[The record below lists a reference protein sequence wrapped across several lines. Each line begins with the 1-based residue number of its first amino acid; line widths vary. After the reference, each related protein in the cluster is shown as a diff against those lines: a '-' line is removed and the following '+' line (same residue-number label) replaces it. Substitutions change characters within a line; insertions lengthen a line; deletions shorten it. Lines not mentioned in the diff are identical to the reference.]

1 MRFTIRNI
9 FKIIL
14 LFTFFILL
22 IRIDY
27 RTDVPGKYAAGDDPN
42 YYFHNQTIV
51 YDFDLDYQNNSP
63 TDRAKF
69 LNRKT
74 QKLVPQHPIG
84 STFFTAP
91 FMFIGRII
99 EDIFK
104 ISNFHYFF
112 YSLSSIFYLFLS
124 FKLITHSMYIDSL
137 NKKLF
142 ASLFFS
148 GGLIYFSFERFSLT
162 HIYEVLSVCILL
174 KLSKDFSNQSK
185 EIKISF
191 LLGLLSVLFIN
202 IRLINYFLLLT
213 PIFYFL
219 IFSKKDSLKKL
230 FTNGFYYLGLSLG
243 ALINYLLQQNLYGSI
258 VLNPS
263 TIYNPS
269 NSKLVNFLSKEVY
282 SNTIVETVTFIFNTL
297 KTIIFSSEFGI
308 LYVTPVLVVSI
319 PLIFKLLYKKN
330 YATFL
335 ITSIIFLI
343 PFGVV
348 LLWQTTASSF
358 GYRYL
363 YVLVPYAL
371 LIVNSNLN
379 IKKYSKAVYFLSTF
393 SFLTYLFFETSPGT
407 SLSEQVNKFGR
418 LHTYSAPDYIEEM
431 VVSAFQLNS
440 YLHIIFTSFLGV
452 IIIKFFVLI
461 IGKLDLINI
470 IDNLGYLND
479 DVSRL
484 IDYSETI
491 GFFHVVSLIF
501 LFLYCY
507 RCLIKNNQVNQM
519 HNS

>member
-1 MRFTIRNI
+1 MKITMKNI
-9 FKIIL
+9 VKIVL
-14 LFTFFILL
+14 LFIFFILL

-27 RTDVPGKYAAGDDPN
+27 RIDVPGKYSAGDDPN

-51 YDFDLDYQNNSP
+51 YDFDLDYQNNSL
-63 TDRAKF
+63 TDKAKF

-148 GGLIYFSFERFSLT
+148 GGLIYFSFERFSMT

-174 KLSKDFSNQSK
+174 KLSRDFSNQSK
-185 EIKISF
+185 EKKIPF

-202 IRLINYFLLLT
+202 IRLVNYFLLLT
-213 PIFYFL
+213 PVFYFL
-219 IFSKKDSLKKL
+219 IFSKKDSLKTL
-230 FTNGFYYLGLSLG
+230 FTNGYYYIGLSLG
-243 ALINYLLQQNLYGSI
+243 ASITYLLQINLYGFFS
-258 VLNPS
+258 LNPS

-269 NSKLVNFLSKEVY
+269 NSKLDNFLSEEVY
-282 SNTIVETVTFIFNTL
+282 SKTGAETATFVFNSL
-297 KTIIFSSEFGI
+297 KTIIFSNEFGI
-308 LYVTPVLVVSI
+308 LFVTPVLVFGL
-319 PLIFKLLYKKN
+319 PLIFKMLFKKN
-330 YATFL
+330 YASFL
-335 ITSIIFLI
+335 ITSIIFSI
-343 PFGVV
+343 PFGIV

-363 YVLVPYAL
+363 YVLVPYAML
-371 LIVNSNLN
+371 LINSNLK
-379 IKKYSKAVYFLSTF
+379 IDKFSKIIYFLSTF

-407 SLSEQVNKFGR
+407 SLSEQINKFGI
-418 LHTYSAPDYIEEM
+418 LHKYSAPNYIKEM
-431 VVSAFQLNS
+431 MVSAFQLNS

-452 IIIKFFVLI
+452 IIIKFFIFI
-461 IGKLDLINI
+461 IGKLELINI
-470 IDNLGYLND
+470 IDNLGYLNE
-479 DVSRL
+479 DVYEL

-491 GFFHVVSLIF
+491 GFLHIISLAL
-501 LFLYCY
+501 LFTYCY
-507 RCLIKNNQVNQM
+507 IIAIKNNQK
-519 HNS
+519 S